1 MKTIFDAAYVL
12 AIRTLF
18 GGHAPSILIS
28 LWLLVNNDKIV
39 INIFVILGKL
49 QITLQTQSGH
59 FAPAYLG
66 GIDVVM
72 ANLFLYL

>member
-28 LWLLVNNDKIV
+28 LWGGVSIGA
-39 INIFVILGKL
+39 NIRAVGEGFFTV
-49 QITLQTQSGH
+49 
-59 FAPAYLG
+59 
-66 GIDVVM
+66 
-72 ANLFLYL
+72 

>member
-28 LWLLVNNDKIV
+28 LWDGISNDTFVNTTFQTVYFVVASIVKFGLVGQRLCLKEKS
-39 INIFVILGKL
+39 KL
-49 QITLQTQSGH
+49 
-59 FAPAYLG
+59 
-66 GIDVVM
+66 
-72 ANLFLYL
+72 

>member
-28 LWLLVNNDKIV
+28 LWRKLIVV
-39 INIFVILGKL
+39 INVLGKKR
-49 QITLQTQSGH
+49 SE
-59 FAPAYLG
+59 YL
-66 GIDVVM
+66 IREKDEIS
-72 ANLFLYL
+72 